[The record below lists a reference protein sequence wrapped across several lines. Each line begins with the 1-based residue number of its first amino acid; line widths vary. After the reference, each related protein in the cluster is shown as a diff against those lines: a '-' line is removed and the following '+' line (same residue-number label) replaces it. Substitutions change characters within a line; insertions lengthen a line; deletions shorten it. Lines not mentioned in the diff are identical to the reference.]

1 MGYIYTHVNAQFQV
15 ISVNIPKDNCAFST
29 IVIMQR
35 DVISM
40 IIYISNKPRVLLAWY
55 VPWHKNR
62 AQSPGTSVD
71 A

>member
-40 IIYISNKPRVLLAWY
+40 IIYISNKPRVLLA
-55 VPWHKNR
+55 
-62 AQSPGTSVD
+62 
-71 A
+71 